1 MLETTAFYWAPVA
14 ANVSCIDHSVQ
25 TWIHT
30 FHAWIYTNF
39 VKQLQDFRVNKSWQC
54 SLHHTTPQHVHGP
67 IPVTIC
73 ALGFLTFT
81 CSPQVFF
88 PSPHSEALSSNPS
101 GWLLRAATSMLLDIS
116 QKKHCKLT
124 GREVSLHTVFGLPML
139 VSCLELA
146 PPPPRGVSERRIWS
160 LETGP
165 FSQALPCH
173 RCSTQPQRL
182 GMHEECLVCLQ
193 VIHFYLILTVAT
205 TLANITV

>member
-1 MLETTAFYWAPVA
+1 MFTGLFPLP
-14 ANVSCIDHSVQ
+14 SVR
-25 TWIHT
+25 WG
-30 FHAWIYTNF
+30 
-39 VKQLQDFRVNKSWQC
+39 S
-54 SLHHTTPQHVHGP
+54 SLSHVPLKYSSPLP
-67 IPVTIC
+67 IQK
-73 ALGFLTFT
+73 L
-81 CSPQVFF
+81 SP
-88 PSPHSEALSSNPS
+88 PNPS

-193 VIHFYLILTVAT
+193 VIHFLILTVAT